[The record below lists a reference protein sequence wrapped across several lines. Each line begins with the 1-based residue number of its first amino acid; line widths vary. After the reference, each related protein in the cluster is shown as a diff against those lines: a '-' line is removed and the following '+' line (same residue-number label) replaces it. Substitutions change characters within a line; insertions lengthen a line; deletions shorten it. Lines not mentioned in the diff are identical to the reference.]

1 MRKARKNKHF
11 GIKTHEQK
19 NMLDHTVQR
28 AVERTQLETQD
39 ILCIMARIKKG
50 DYIFEPFN
58 QNSNSQRPIRY
69 VKYGD
74 KVIKVVYDLQKKMT
88 RTILPMNSRDYFLL
102 NVVDAVRSS
111 KAKVIKEYT
120 SRRKLYEIIYDGK
133 VVTCI
138 YESKRKRM
146 QIIRIGEKIY
156 FDENKMPA

>member
-1 MRKARKNKHF
+1 
-11 GIKTHEQK
+11 
-19 NMLDHTVQR
+19 
-28 AVERTQLETQD
+28 
-39 ILCIMARIKKG
+39 
-50 DYIFEPFN
+50 
-58 QNSNSQRPIRY
+58 
-69 VKYGD
+69 
-74 KVIKVVYDLQKKMT
+74 
-88 RTILPMNSRDYFLL
+88 MNSRDYFLL